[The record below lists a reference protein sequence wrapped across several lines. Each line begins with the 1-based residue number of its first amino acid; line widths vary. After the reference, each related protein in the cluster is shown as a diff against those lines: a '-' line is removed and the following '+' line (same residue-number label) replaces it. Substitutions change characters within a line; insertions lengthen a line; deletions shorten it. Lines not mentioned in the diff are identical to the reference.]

1 MKAVN
6 LLVVEDDA
14 VDLMAIQRGLKSM
27 RIANPVTVAHDGIE
41 ALECLRGENGRE
53 KLGRPFLILL
63 DLKMPRMDG
72 LEFLAAL
79 RADPDLRDSVVFV
92 LTTSKYDEDVAAA
105 YSKHIAGYI
114 VKGTLAD
121 EFLRVVD
128 LLEAYW
134 RIVELPS

>member
-1 MKAVN
+1 MRAVN

-27 RIANPVTVAHDGIE
+27 RIANPVTVARDGVE
-41 ALECLRGENGRE
+41 ALECLRGQNGRE
-53 KLGRPFLILL
+53 KLSRPFLILL

-72 LEFLAAL
+72 LEFLSTL
-79 RADPDLRDSVVFV
+79 RADPELSDSVVFV

-105 YSKHIAGYI
+105 YSKQIAGYI

>member
-1 MKAVN
+1 MRAVN

-27 RIANPVTVAHDGIE
+27 RIANPVTVARDGVE
-41 ALECLRGENGRE
+41 ALECLRGLNGRE
-53 KLGRPFLILL
+53 KLPRPFLILL

-79 RADPDLRDSVVFV
+79 RADPELSDSVVFV

-105 YSKHIAGYI
+105 YAKQIAGYI